1 VAATGLNSLFAAA
14 QQTVPQSVMQ
24 AIYDEV
30 QTPYKYGMVMA
41 PQRNDRKFD
50 CPTVFRQGDRWF
62 MTYVCYDGKGG
73 TDGRGY
79 ETWIAQSDDLLHWTT
94 LGRVLKLP
102 ETADDT
108 LWDQNQRGGFPS
120 LIDYRWD
127 GSYAL
132 QSFKGNYWMTYIGG
146 PGTGY
151 EAVNAPLSIGL
162 SSIKS
167 ADFLTKKAENG
178 DFTVVP
184 WDTFSSPILS
194 YNEQEAQWWEQLTQY
209 KSTIYWMKDK
219 KNRIKGEEKYPFVM
233 YYNAGGKDETHPK
246 GERIG
251 IALSKDLKK
260 WKRYAGNPVFAHDSD
275 GTITGDAQLVE
286 MFLPS
291 DSKHEHPVYVM
302 FYFSAYNPTREYNAF
317 NTFAASYDLVN
328 WTDWTGSDLIIPTK
342 PYDEMF
348 AHKSWVVKHDG
359 IVYHFYCAVNNAGQR
374 GIALATSKHLG
385 RNQTPRGIVM
395 SSRSTKTGRFLFLL
409 QRFPSCRRC
418 SPTCQVC
425 RKPSWPTFLII
436 WMITMVPCRK
446 STEICT
452 AMRCSRSLL
461 WRQNSKESSISSVS
475 RAWELMPKSF

>member
-1 VAATGLNSLFAAA
+1 MNGFLNRIPTGAHARLFLRRALLVAATGLNSLFAAA

-24 AIYDEV
+24 AIYDEA

-132 QSFKGNYWMTYIGG
+132 QAFKGNYWMTYIGG

-184 WDTFSSPILS
+184 WETFSSPILS

-219 KNRIKGEEKYPFVM
+219 KNRIKGIMVDGVELTIE
-233 YYNAGGKDETHPK
+233 NLA
-246 GERIG
+246 
-251 IALSKDLKK
+251 
-260 WKRYAGNPVFAHDSD
+260 DSVNL
-275 GTITGDAQLVE
+275 TSAQ
-286 MFLPS
+286 
-291 DSKHEHPVYVM
+291 
-302 FYFSAYNPTREYNAF
+302 
-317 NTFAASYDLVN
+317 YDL
-328 WTDWTGSDLIIPTK
+328 
-342 PYDEMF
+342 
-348 AHKSWVVKHDG
+348 
-359 IVYHFYCAVNNAGQR
+359 IVYRVLSVFVVLFGATANALVALLGNSYLLLR
-374 GIALATSKHLG
+374 FTRCYDDIAHGKRELWPARPRRHAYLRKIGYVIGSFILIAIISLGVLYLLA
-385 RNQTPRGIVM
+385 
-395 SSRSTKTGRFLFLL
+395 F
-409 QRFPSCRRC
+409 
-418 SPTCQVC
+418 
-425 RKPSWPTFLII
+425 
-436 WMITMVPCRK
+436 
-446 STEICT
+446 
-452 AMRCSRSLL
+452 SLL
-461 WRQNSKESSISSVS
+461 R
-475 RAWELMPKSF
+475 RT